1 MTGKTFPSAPKDCLP
16 LNGWTLKHPNITESF
31 YYKIDPP
38 TDIEDAHVRMSCHN
52 HAAEDFSIQIEMNDI
67 SRSLMPEDDVLP
79 YQEEEFEEM
88 ENKRLKLLAG
98 KRFHLTAARAYWYY
112 GIKSDK

>member
-1 MTGKTFPSAPKDCLP
+1 
-16 LNGWTLKHPNITESF
+16 LKHPNITESF

-38 TDIEDAHVRMSCHN
+38 AGIEDAHVRMSCHN
-52 HAAEDFSIQIEMNDI
+52 HAAEDFGIQIEMNDI
-67 SRSLMPEDDVLP
+67 SRSLMPEDDILP
-79 YQEEEFEEM
+79 YQEEEFDEM

-112 GIKSDK
+112 GIKADK